1 MRITKVQISGVWCQE
16 LMKSAQNVLESQDS
30 IGRNSFSSSTINH
43 HVQVFKRQNL
53 MCLFWRARLLRSWCL
68 PASLILSLN
77 PLPQIHDSPP
87 ILVCLSSSKE
97 AFGLQPLHLCTG
109 HPAWH
114 GWLTFHLLHRQCL
127 LTLLVCSLADLSVFP
142 DMLWKKKKCS
152 LYEANVCKLRVHTD
166 SVAKWSRTRWCS
178 REWWGL
184 RWKGEPLLWL
194 KGQPLPTVAMRKWAF
209 GIAKT
214 SIASK
219 EERNLHSHL
228 KSPVINCWHL
238 KGFLLPRWH

>member
-1 MRITKVQISGVWCQE
+1 MLILACQAAQE
-16 LMKSAQNVLESQDS
+16 LMFACFS
-30 IGRNSFSSSTINH
+30 NSFSQSPPSNTRLSSH
-43 HVQVFKRQNL
+43 P
-53 MCLFWRARLLRSWCL
+53 CLLIIIQRGLWAPAPTPLHRSPCLTWMAHLPPTAQAMLADPAGLLSSRSLCL
-68 PASLILSLN
+68 P
-77 PLPQIHDSPP
+77 
-87 ILVCLSSSKE
+87 
-97 AFGLQPLHLCTG
+97 
-109 HPAWH
+109 WH
-114 GWLTFHLLHRQCL
+114 
-127 LTLLVCSLADLSVFP
+127 A
-142 DMLWKKKKCS
+142 MKKKKKCS

-209 GIAKT
+209 SIAKI